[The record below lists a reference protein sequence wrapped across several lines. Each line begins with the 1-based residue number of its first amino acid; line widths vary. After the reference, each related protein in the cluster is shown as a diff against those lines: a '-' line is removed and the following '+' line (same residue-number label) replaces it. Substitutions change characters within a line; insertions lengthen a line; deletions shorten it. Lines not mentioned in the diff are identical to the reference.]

1 MAGGSETK
9 KNKNEWMLYG
19 NGRQAGL
26 SATPAKTAIFLHPTV
41 LGVLQPRLVNKKK
54 NNKRISY
61 WLLQERKEEEK
72 KKGEIMCDKSGD
84 DSQEGPAVFVIFY
97 LFFCLLSS
105 TAASTKIHSFI
116 FFSLWDYLC

>member
-54 NNKRISY
+54 QQKNK
-61 WLLQERKEEEK
+61 LLVAAGKERRRK
-72 KKGEIMCDKSGD
+72 KRGEIMCDKSGD